1 MEQSIYKKEQGIKEY
16 IKIKQYDMER
26 RILQTKED
34 IKPSYIKI
42 DKNHIEIKI

>member
-1 MEQSIYKKEQGIKEY
+1 MEKSEYTQEKAIKEY
-16 IKIKQYDMER
+16 IKIKQIEMER